1 MTVEIKA
8 PAFPESVADG
18 VVSAWHKGPGDSVAR
33 DELLVEIE
41 TDKVVME
48 VVAPEPGVIE
58 AIMVAEGETITSE
71 AVLATLTA
79 GAAVT
84 QAPAAEVFDI
94 GEAALAPR
102 RHSLKPSRWAPPF
115 GRCWMSMVSPGEY
128 RRDGQGRPTAQR
140 GRAVPSEAGAR
151 ATCA

>member
-1 MTVEIKA
+1 MTVKIKA

-18 VVSAWHKGPGDSVAR
+18 VVSAWHKAPGDSVAR

-71 AVLATLTA
+71 AVLADPLHSPVLDDPDPLSEEEEDDLMA
-79 GAAVT
+79 
-84 QAPAAEVFDI
+84 FLK
-94 GEAALAPR
+94 ALR
-102 RHSLKPSRWAPPF
+102 GDRVLSL
-115 GRCWMSMVSPGEY
+115 
-128 RRDGQGRPTAQR
+128 GRP
-140 GRAVPSEAGAR
+140 PSLP
-151 ATCA
+151 